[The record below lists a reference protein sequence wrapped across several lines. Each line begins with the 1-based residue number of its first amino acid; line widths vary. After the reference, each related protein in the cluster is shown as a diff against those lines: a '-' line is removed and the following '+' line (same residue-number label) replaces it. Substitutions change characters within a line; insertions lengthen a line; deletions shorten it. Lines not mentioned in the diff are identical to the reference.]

1 MKKVI
6 EIKDLKIGDLVAY
19 DGDSGFCTPGIGR
32 VKGIKMKYDEDSG
45 EKFKVIIID
54 GGWEFDERTRRPLG
68 PPYAYFILPTE
79 Q

>member
-32 VKGIKMKYDEDSG
+32 VNDIKMKYDED
-45 EKFKVIIID
+45 
-54 GGWEFDERTRRPLG
+54 
-68 PPYAYFILPTE
+68 
-79 Q
+79 